1 MALPSITASDFG
13 GFFSI
18 SQAQVYQAELTSF
31 ISEFYAKFVRE
42 VIGDKAYSEVNS
54 QVTLSQKWLDLF
66 NGVGYVNV
74 EQDKFLLHNG
84 LRRVAIGNIYFYWVR
99 ESGVYNT
106 PTGTVQNK
114 NGNSV
119 NMGGYLTAQSRYN
132 TVMYEL
138 IEQVYPFIRNYEM
151 LFGFVISSIDLGG
164 NAYTINVADTTYL
177 YDGDLVKID
186 GIEYQ
191 VTNVIASTSFD
202 ITASETGLNFA
213 GNYFYYEPY
222 KDFPLPDYLASVL

>member
-13 GFFSI
+13 GFFKI
-18 SQAQVYQAELTSF
+18 SQAQLYQSELTSF

-54 QVTLSQKWLDLF
+54 QGTLSQKWLDLF

-99 ESGVYNT
+99 ESGAYNT

-114 NGNSV
+114 NGNSE

-138 IEQVYPFIRNYEM
+138 IEQVYPFILNYEK
-151 LFGFVISSIDLGG
+151 LSGVITSSVDLGG
-164 NAYTINVADTTYL
+164 GNYTINISDTTYL
-177 YDGDLVKID
+177 YDSDIVNIEGA
-186 GIEYQ
+186 EYQ
-191 VTNVIASTSFD
+191 VSNVVANTSFD
-202 ITASETGLNFA
+202 IVASAGLDFA
-213 GNYFYYEPY
+213 GKAYFYEPY
-222 KDFPLPDYLASVL
+222 KDFPLPNYLASVL